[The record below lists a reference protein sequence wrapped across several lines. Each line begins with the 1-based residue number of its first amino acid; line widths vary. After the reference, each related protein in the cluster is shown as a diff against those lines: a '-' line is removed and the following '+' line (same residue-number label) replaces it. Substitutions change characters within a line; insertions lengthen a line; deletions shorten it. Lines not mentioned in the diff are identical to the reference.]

1 MHNIEQA
8 NNVSHHIPF
17 YVFVQVKNN
26 PPAGT
31 KKQTFLT
38 VWKDSIR
45 RCERALLEAQIQ
57 YALTQMK
64 EFERLA
70 HEAKAELLK
79 ELGPDLVSASEAE
92 AAAEVCANYHKNRE
106 YLKQTKWWNIALNLQ
121 EQNRL
126 GIKHNRRRPA
136 PRASQSDS
144 GANRGPQQPPR
155 AQRPYNFTRVLKT
168 AKRRLPQN
176 AGRPGRQPRQG
187 QSNSNN
193 NRDPTAEEM
202 ARAFQYAFSFK

>member
-17 YVFVQVKNN
+17 YVIAQVENN

-31 KKQTFLT
+31 KNQTFLT

-57 YALTQMK
+57 HAHTQMK

-79 ELGPDLVSASEAE
+79 ELGPDLVSALEAE
-92 AAAEVCANYHKNRE
+92 ADAEVCANYHKNRE
-106 YLKQTKWWNIALNLQ
+106 YLKVVEHCSK
-121 EQNRL
+121 R
-126 GIKHNRRRPA
+126 
-136 PRASQSDS
+136 PRAEQV
-144 GANRGPQQPPR
+144 GLTCTPF
-155 AQRPYNFTRVLKT
+155 FTK
-168 AKRRLPQN
+168 
-176 AGRPGRQPRQG
+176 
-187 QSNSNN
+187 
-193 NRDPTAEEM
+193 
-202 ARAFQYAFSFK
+202 